1 MFIRKPQSPSPKTSE
16 LIFEAFFEGGG
27 ESSCRIEDQGN
38 SFAVASGFRW
48 TVSVRKMKK
57 ESIIT
62 GSELLVQ
69 LVEAGGRPDL
79 DLMVVVVEVVVFV
92 VVV

>member
-1 MFIRKPQSPSPKTSE
+1 
-16 LIFEAFFEGGG
+16 
-27 ESSCRIEDQGN
+27 
-38 SFAVASGFRW
+38 
-48 TVSVRKMKK
+48 MKK